1 MPETLRGAKGSLP
14 AKSLGTPVEQTGSII
29 KRKQAS
35 AKVAMVWR
43 TPNAVSNAINYA
55 MQSSPSH
62 DAVIRVY
69 DGAST
74 VITRHEHEAD
84 FREW

>member
-1 MPETLRGAKGSLP
+1 
-14 AKSLGTPVEQTGSII
+14 
-29 KRKQAS
+29 
-35 AKVAMVWR
+35 MVWR